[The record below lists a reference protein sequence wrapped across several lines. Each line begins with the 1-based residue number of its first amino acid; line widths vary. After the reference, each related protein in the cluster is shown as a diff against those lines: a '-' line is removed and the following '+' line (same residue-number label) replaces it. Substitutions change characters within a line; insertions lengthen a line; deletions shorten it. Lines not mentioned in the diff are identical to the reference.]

1 MSGPSGVPSSA
12 AAARSVR
19 AGSGPFSGPVLLA
32 VPRWTRDGGVGA
44 HVAASA
50 AALAAAGTE
59 VTVLCGRADGE
70 LRLDGVS
77 VVESPA
83 LFDDSAAPETRVAGA
98 LEPAPAVVHAHQ
110 LEDPALLRWVGERAP
125 VVISVHGYTA
135 CTSGV
140 HYFRPGEECMRAHGP
155 GCIPHLPGC
164 AHTSNPGRL
173 PRSYRQ
179 ASRSLR
185 ALRHCD
191 LAVSYSSAIDRH
203 LAINGVSPRAVVP
216 LFATTEATTGS
227 GHERRRR
234 VVFAGRV
241 VAPKGVEVLIR
252 AARDVDGEFV
262 ICGDG
267 WRLQHVRELAAR
279 TGVADRVRFTGWL
292 DERRLAV
299 EIAEASVVAIPSI
312 WPEPFGLG
320 GVEAFE
326 AGRPVVA
333 SMTGG
338 VGDWLEHGVNGLG
351 VRPGDAGELAAA
363 LSELLADPARQ
374 RQMGEAGRAMTAE
387 RFTREHHVA
396 ALGDAYRR
404 ARAAAGGQP

>member
-1 MSGPSGVPSSA
+1 MIAGHLRAQMSDSTTEHRRRHDRPGPSG
-12 AAARSVR
+12 
-19 AGSGPFSGPVLLA
+19 PVVLA

-50 AALAAAGTE
+50 AALAAEGTE
-59 VTVLCGRADGE
+59 VMVLCGRADAG
-70 LRLDGVS
+70 LDVEGVD
-77 VVESPA
+77 VVASPP
-83 LFDDSAAPETRVAGA
+83 LFDASAAPAERVAAA
-98 LEPAPAVVHAHQ
+98 LERPPSVFHVHQ
-110 LEDPALLRWVGERAP
+110 VEDPALLRWVRERAP
-125 VVISVHGYTA
+125 VVVSVHGYTA

-179 ASRSLR
+179 ASRSMQ
-185 ALRHCD
+185 ALGLCD
-191 LAVSYSSAIDRH
+191 LAMSYSSAIDRH

-216 LFATTEATTGS
+216 LFATTGGVSGT
-227 GHERRRR
+227 GHEGRRR

-241 VAPKGVEVLIR
+241 VAPKGIDVLIR
-252 AARDVDGEFV
+252 AAADVDAELV

-267 WRLQHVRELAAR
+267 WRLGRARELAAR
-279 TGVADRVRFTGWL
+279 SGIADRVRFTGWL
-292 DERRLAV
+292 DPRQLAV

-320 GVEAFE
+320 GIEAFE

-333 SMTGG
+333 SLTGG
-338 VGDWLEHGVNGLG
+338 IGDWLEHGVNGLA
-351 VRPGDAGELAAA
+351 VRPGDARELAAA
-363 LSELLADPARQ
+363 LNELLADPERQ
-374 RQMGEAGRAMTAE
+374 REMGEAGRTMAAE
-387 RFTREHHVA
+387 RYTPARHVA
-396 ALGDAYRR
+396 ELHRAYQS
-404 ARAAAGGQP
+404 ARASWRA